1 MATFQSYDSVGAKED
16 VSDVI
21 SMLNKHETPFTSS
34 LSSRTVSQKLYEWQ
48 EDEQE
53 AGKDNAQVEGFDATE
68 ETLTTTSM
76 KSNTTQIFSRTIK
89 LSGSV
94 EATDHYGRK
103 SELARQLVKKGKALK
118 LDRERAC
125 VGVDQAMVAGSTSV
139 ARRHASVSQLIDS
152 GNKISNAAGTNVS
165 NPLAEETLRDAI
177 RSNYNAGGKARRF
190 MVAPYVAEQTA
201 TFAGNATRQRD
212 VTAKNAKEIV
222 HVVDVYTT
230 ALGTLTIETN
240 REMKIDF
247 GLLWNPDDWKSVVL
261 KGRGWFRETL
271 AKTGDNTK
279 IMLAG
284 EYGLQHN
291 NAKASTLVTDISED
305 VVTA

>member
-1 MATFQSYDSVGAKED
+1 MATFTTFDSVGAKED

-34 LSSRTVSQKLYEWQ
+34 LSNRTVTQKTYEWQ

-53 AGKDNAQVEGFDATE
+53 GGKDNAQVEGFDAVE
-68 ETLTTTSM
+68 EDGTTTEM
-76 KSNTTQIFSRTIK
+76 RSNTTQIFSRTIR

-94 EATDHYGRK
+94 EATEHYGRK

-125 VGVDQAMVAGSTSV
+125 VGVDQASVLGSKTV
-139 ARRHASVSQLIDS
+139 ARRHASVSQLIDA
-152 GNKISNAAGTNVS
+152 GNKIANEVVGG
-165 NPLAEETLRDAI
+165 PIAEVTLRKAI
-177 RSNYNAGGKARRF
+177 KKNYDEGGSARRF

-201 TFAGNATRQRD
+201 EFAGNASRTRE
-212 VTAKNAKEIV
+212 VTGKSAKEIV

-240 REMKIDF
+240 REMKVDF
-247 GLLWNPDDWKSVVL
+247 GLLWNPSDWKGVTL

-291 NAKASTLVTDISED
+291 NFKASTLVTDIGEG
-305 VVTA
+305 A

>member
-1 MATFQSYDSVGAKED
+1 MATFQTYDSVGAKED

-34 LSSRTVSQKLYEWQ
+34 LSNRTVSQKTYEWQ

-53 AGKDNAQVEGFDATE
+53 GGKDNAQVEGFDATE
-68 ETLTTTSM
+68 EDLTTTQM
-76 KSNTTQIFSRTIK
+76 RSNTTQIFSRTIR
-89 LSGSV
+89 LSGSL
-94 EATDHYGRK
+94 EATEHYGRK
-103 SELARQLVKKGKALK
+103 SELARQIVKKGKALK

-125 VGVDQAMVAGSTSV
+125 VGVDQAAVLGSNTV
-139 ARRHASVSQLIDS
+139 ARRHASVSKLIDAGS
-152 GNKISNAAGTNVS
+152 IIDNSNAGTARPIQEV
-165 NPLAEETLRDAI
+165 TLRKAI
-177 RSNYNAGGKARRF
+177 KKNFDEGGQARRF

-201 TFAGNATRQRD
+201 EFDGNASRTRE
-212 VTAKNAKEIV
+212 VTGKGAKEIV

-240 REMKIDF
+240 REMKADF
-247 GLLWNPDDWKSVVL
+247 GLLWNPEDWKGVTL

-291 NAKASTLVTDISED
+291 NFKASTLVKGIGE
-305 VVTA
+305 

>member
-1 MATFQSYDSVGAKED
+1 MATFKTYDSVGAKED

-21 SMLNKHETPFTSS
+21 SMLDKHETPFTSS
-34 LSSRTVSQKLYEWQ
+34 LSTRTVSQKTYEWQ

-53 AGKDNAQVEGFDATE
+53 GGKDNAQVEGFDATE
-68 ETLTTTSM
+68 EDLGTTQM
-76 KSNTTQIFSRTIK
+76 RSNTTQIFSRTIK

-94 EATDHYGRK
+94 EATEHYGRR

-118 LDRERAC
+118 LDYERAC
-125 VGVDQAMVAGSTSV
+125 IGVDQVSVLGSNTV
-139 ARRHASVSQLIDS
+139 ARRFASASQLIDA
-152 GNKISNAAGTNVS
+152 GNKIDNNATAA
-165 NPLAEETLRDAI
+165 PLRELTLRNAI
-177 RSNYNAGGKARRF
+177 KKNYNEGGRARRF

-201 TFAGNATRQRD
+201 EFAGNANRTREI
-212 VTAKNAKEIV
+212 TGKGAKEIV

-240 REMKIDF
+240 REMKADY
-247 GLLWNPDDWKSVVL
+247 GLLWNPENWKKVVL

-284 EYGLQHN
+284 EYGLQHDN
-291 NAKASTLVTDISED
+291 FKASTLVQKIGE
-305 VVTA
+305 

>member
-1 MATFQSYDSVGAKED
+1 MATFKTYDSVGAKED

-34 LSSRTVSQKLYEWQ
+34 LSNRTVTQKLFQWQ

-53 AGKDNAQVEGFDATE
+53 GGKDNAQVEGFDATE
-68 ETLTTTSM
+68 EDCDTTEM
-76 KSNTTQIFSRTIK
+76 RSNTTQIFSRTIK
-89 LSGSV
+89 LSGSL
-94 EATDHYGRK
+94 EATEHYGRK

-118 LDRERAC
+118 LDRERAA
-125 VGVDQAMVAGSTSV
+125 VGVDQVSVAGSNTT
-139 ARRHASVSQLIDS
+139 ARRHASASKLIDAS
-152 GNKISNAAGTNVS
+152 CIISNANAGVAA
-165 NPLAEETLRDAI
+165 PLKETTLRSAI
-177 RSNYNAGGKARRF
+177 RNNFNQGGRARRF

-201 TFAGNATRQRD
+201 EFAGNASRTRE
-212 VTAKNAKEIV
+212 VTGKSAKEIV

-230 ALGTLTIETN
+230 ALGTLSIETN
-240 REMKIDF
+240 REMKADF
-247 GLLWNPDDWKSVVL
+247 GLLWNPEDWKGVTL

-284 EYGLQHN
+284 EYSLQHN
-291 NAKASTLVTDISED
+291 NFQASTLVTGIGE
-305 VVTA
+305 

>member
-1 MATFQSYDSVGAKED
+1 MATFKTYDSVGAKED

-34 LSSRTVSQKLYEWQ
+34 LETRTVSQKTYEWQ

-53 AGKDNAQVEGFDATE
+53 GGKDNAQVEGFDAVEEALDTTE
-68 ETLTTTSM
+68 M
-76 KSNTTQIFSRTIK
+76 RSNTTQIFSRTIR
-89 LSGSV
+89 LSGSLQ
-94 EATDHYGRK
+94 ATEHYGRK
-103 SELARQLVKKGKALK
+103 NELARQLVKKGKALK
-118 LDRERAC
+118 LDYERAC
-125 VGVDQAMVAGSTSV
+125 VGVDQASVLGSNTV
-139 ARRHASVSQLIDS
+139 ARRFASASQMIDA
-152 GNKISNAAGTNVS
+152 GNKIDNTGTGAAG
-165 NPLAEETLRDAI
+165 PLLETTLRKAI
-177 RSNYNAGGKARRF
+177 KKNYDEGGNARRF

-201 TFAGNATRQRD
+201 EFAGNASRTRE
-212 VTAKNAKEIV
+212 VTGKGAKEIV

-240 REMKIDF
+240 REIKADF
-247 GLLWNPDDWKSVVL
+247 GLLWNPENWRKVVL

-284 EYGLQHN
+284 EYGLQHDN
-291 NAKASTLVTDISED
+291 YKASVLVTDI
-305 VVTA
+305 AAA

>member
-1 MATFQSYDSVGAKED
+1 MATFQTYDSVGAKED

-34 LSSRTVSQKLYEWQ
+34 LSKRTVSQKSYEWQ

-53 AGKDNAQVEGFDATE
+53 GGKDNAQVEGFEAVE
-68 ETLTTTSM
+68 EDLTTTEM
-76 KSNTTQIFSRTIK
+76 RSNTTQIFSRTIK
-89 LSGSV
+89 LSGSLQ
-94 EATDHYGRK
+94 ATDHYGRK
-103 SELARQLVKKGKALK
+103 DELARQIVKKGKALR

-125 VGVDQAMVAGSTSV
+125 VGVDQASVLGSNTV
-139 ARRHASVSQLIDS
+139 ARRHASVSRLIDE
-152 GNKISNAAGTNVS
+152 GNKIANGAAAG
-165 NPLAEETLRDAI
+165 PLAETTLRAAI
-177 RSNYNAGGKARRF
+177 KKNYDEGGNARRF
-190 MVAPYVAEQTA
+190 MVAPFVAEQTA
-201 TFAGNATRQRD
+201 EFAGNASRTREI
-212 VTAKNAKEIV
+212 TGKSAKEIV

-240 REMKIDF
+240 REMKTDF
-247 GLLWNPDDWKSVVL
+247 GLLWNPADWKDVVL

-284 EYGLQHN
+284 EYGLQHAN
-291 NAKASTLVTDISED
+291 FKASVLVTGIAEG
-305 VVTA
+305 